1 MHRTPPERRVFLAWA
16 ESFILKHSCLS
27 CTLVVGKQ
35 RKLQIS
41 AFLLPPPSP
50 PTNPPCP
57 FFILINFLQFQIF
70 KLPKKHIFSFLC
82 RTPNLASTFSLTIF
96 SFCSEKFANSKL
108 QIFKLLC
115 NPRLESSAIAQTYS
129 STLRWRR
136 GKYPEKGL
144 KRRTSCHFDRG
155 CSTPW
160 TPLIPL
166 LLANC
171 PWIAGPGRL
180 FRTPGAP
187 KASQC
192 SGGTLKSV
200 LPPLLQS
207 NLVANWKCPQ

>member
-1 MHRTPPERRVFLAWA
+1 M
-16 ESFILKHSCLS
+16 
-27 CTLVVGKQ
+27 
-35 RKLQIS
+35 
-41 AFLLPPPSP
+41 
-50 PTNPPCP
+50 
-57 FFILINFLQFQIF
+57 LIIFCNFQYIQTA
-70 KLPKKHIFSFLC
+70 KKHIFSFLC
-82 RTPNLASTFSLTIF
+82 PGFNFQRDHF
-96 SFCSEKFANSKL
+96 SFCSDKFANSNL

-200 LPPLLQS
+200 PLLQS
-207 NLVANWKCPQ
+207 NLVANWKCPQYRRVKRLCAPIWQFRSKPLCGNQIPKGKPLN

>member
-96 SFCSEKFANSKL
+96 HFVPRNL
-108 QIFKLLC
+108 QTQSCK
-115 NPRLESSAIAQTYS
+115 YS
-129 STLRWRR
+129 N
-136 GKYPEKGL
+136 Y
-144 KRRTSCHFDRG
+144 C
-155 CSTPW
+155 
-160 TPLIPL
+160 
-166 LLANC
+166 A
-171 PWIAGPGRL
+171 
-180 FRTPGAP
+180 TPGSKAQLLHKLTPARWGDAGENILKKVSRGEHPVISIVVAQPHEPLWSPCFSPIAP
-187 KASQC
+187 ELPDLAVY
-192 SGGTLKSV
+192 SGLQELQRPRNALAEHWKVSF
-200 LPPLLQS
+200 PLCF
-207 NLVANWKCPQ
+207 NPI